1 MEIQSWPQTN
11 SQSSRTSS
19 SSSSSAPSP
28 SSSTSSSPTNTHT
41 QINFLNKSSPKTSF
55 SLKIP
60 SSRHSHK
67 VQENSTPSPQISYL
81 AVQETNS
88 LLLLY
93 AASFNQITVFNL
105 SNFTLTDTFGCKN
118 PSSGLVKSISFSG
131 NKKIFTAHQD
141 GKIRV
146 WQVITNETTPS
157 SSKMKHRLIST
168 LPTLKHR
175 LWRGIS
181 SKNYVQ
187 IRRHEQKL
195 WIQHA
200 DAVSGLAVT
209 EDRLLMY
216 SISWDRSFKTWK
228 LTSSDTDPCCTE
240 SVNNAHSDAINAIVV
255 SPSSNNNVTVYT
267 ASADGC
273 IKVWENSKSE
283 GKKKHKLLTTLDNGH
298 SSRSVNAMVLN
309 KDGSVLFSGGSDSNI
324 LAWETINLNYNPT
337 TTTATA
343 ADRVRMLSGHKG
355 PVLCLIYEGDFL
367 ISGSSDRTVRIWKNN
382 NSGYC
387 CAAVLEGH
395 TKTVKSL
402 AAIISTTNNYYNNN
416 IIMSIFSGSLDG
428 EIKVWEVNVT
438 NFFDNEEKGEKDLY

>member
-19 SSSSSAPSP
+19 SSASSP
-28 SSSTSSSPTNTHT
+28 SSSTSSSPTNTHI
-41 QINFLNKSSPKTSF
+41 QINFLNKSSKSSSTNSPKTSF

-60 SSRHSHK
+60 SSLHSHK
-67 VQENSTPSPQISYL
+67 DQENSTPSPQISYL

-118 PSSGLVKSISFSG
+118 PSSGVVKSISFLG

-146 WQVITNETTPS
+146 WQVITNETSSSSSSS

-175 LWRGIS
+175 LWRGLS

-255 SPSSNNNVTVYT
+255 SPRTNNNNNVTVYT

-298 SSRSVNAMVLN
+298 NSRSVNAMVLN

-324 LAWETINLNYNPT
+324 LAWEIIDINYNPT
-337 TTTATA
+337 TTAAA
-343 ADRVRMLSGHKG
+343 ADRVGMLSGHKG

-367 ISGSSDRTVRIWKNN
+367 ISGSSDRTVRIWKKNN
-382 NSGYC
+382 NGYC
-387 CAAVLEGH
+387 CVAVLEGH
-395 TKTVKSL
+395 TKAVKSL
-402 AAIISTTNNYYNNN
+402 AAIISSTNNYYNNN

-428 EIKVWEVNVT
+428 EIKVWKVNVT
-438 NFFDNEEKGEKDLY
+438 NFD